1 MCIGKYGIMRNMK
14 ELLRKIIAFVAYWS
28 GIDNVFYHLNRH
40 AKRVLTFH
48 NVLPDDMMMK
58 GVAEGITISLSEF
71 REIIGWIG
79 ERFPFSVDV
88 DDPKTATITFDD
100 GYKNEYEIAGKWLIG
115 QGIPAI
121 LFVSGQV
128 INAAPENCLA
138 VDMAGLERS
147 GLKLE
152 DLPEEARKLRYA
164 GVTDADI
171 QDMREH
177 GWRIG
182 WHTYSHRPLSSMSMD
197 EQRHELLAPEEF
209 LNEPMSYPF
218 GMWDTVGKDTIK
230 IAAEI
235 GYPCAF
241 SNDDYYT
248 PALRGNFYRI
258 RFSPHCD
265 KYDVHFLLSGLKYF
279 MQSFR
284 LLPRMR

>member
-1 MCIGKYGIMRNMK
+1 MNV
-14 ELLRKIIAFVAYWS
+14 RKILARVGYWS
-28 GIDNVFYHLNRH
+28 GLDALFYWLNRR
-40 AKRVLTFH
+40 AKRTLTFH
-48 NVLPDDMMMK
+48 NVLPDDMM
-58 GVAEGITISLSEF
+58 GVNGASVGITISLSDF
-71 REIIGWIG
+71 KKIIGWIG
-79 ERFPFSVDV
+79 ERFLFSVDV
-88 DDPKTATITFDD
+88 DDPKTATVTFDD
-100 GYKNEYEIAGKWLIG
+100 GYKNEYVIAGKWLME

-128 INAAPENCLA
+128 INAAPEKCLA

-147 GLKLE
+147 DVKLA
-152 DLPEEARKLRYA
+152 DLPKEVRTLRYA
-164 GVTDADI
+164 GVTDDDI
-171 QDMREH
+171 QNMRAH

-182 WHTYSHRPLSSMSMD
+182 WHTYSHRTLLPMSIE
-197 EQRHELLAPEEF
+197 EQRQELTAPKEF

-218 GMWDTVGKDTIK
+218 GMWDAVGKETLK
-230 IAAEI
+230 VAEEI

-279 MQSFR
+279 LQSFR
-284 LLPRMR
+284 LLPRVDR